1 MPACRQCGKQNPE
14 GTLFCGYCAASLAP
28 AKPMGAPS
36 SIPPVEPSP
45 PPSIAKHEI
54 RQSAPPKIFKP
65 EIKVQPGPA
74 GNISGRG
81 GIELLPWNKLSS
93 TQKAGRALAIII
105 GLFLIFF
112 FLRGILRGIGSSSPG
127 APPQQA
133 ADSAAINDSD
143 RSDGIES
150 LCKVFQIYG
159 LPRNEQDAAA
169 SVKNAS
175 QLSNKSPERSTFILT
190 TVAGD
195 FRTGKLKED
204 DCAQVG
210 HPLKTAAGVSDVP
223 AAAGDRIGAIPPPPG
238 EGDRRISPLPGA
250 PPANEPNS
258 GSTR

>member
-1 MPACRQCGKQNPE
+1 MPVCRQCGKQNQE

-28 AKPMGAPS
+28 AKSIPTPS
-36 SIPPVEPSP
+36 SIPPVEPSV
-45 PPSIAKHEI
+45 AKHEI

-65 EIKVQPGPA
+65 EIKVQPVPA
-74 GNISGRG
+74 GNAPGRR

-93 TQKAGRALAIII
+93 AQKAGRALAVVI

-112 FLRGILRGIGSSSPG
+112 FLRGILRGVRPSGPG
-127 APPQQA
+127 APAPQA
-133 ADSAAINDSD
+133 ADLASITDSD

-190 TVAGD
+190 SVAED

-204 DCAQVG
+204 DCAQAG
-210 HPLKTAAGVSDVP
+210 HPLKTASGVTDVP
-223 AAAGDRIGAIPPPPG
+223 AVAGDRIGAIPPPPG
-238 EGDRRISPLPGA
+238 AGDRISPLPGS
-250 PPANEPNS
+250 PPANQSNS
-258 GSTR
+258 GSPR